1 MPLNFNQFQEKTASY
16 IIYCVFGVVAIL
28 YADNKYGDFTEKSD
42 LKKRIIN
49 LEKKVEE
56 RERKIESLIAEK
68 DTLFK
73 LNGYLNRINQN
84 NFSKK

>member
-1 MPLNFNQFQEKTASY
+1 MSLNFKQFQEKTASY

-28 YADNKYGDFTEKSD
+28 YADNKYSDFLEKSD
-42 LKKRIIN
+42 LKKQVIK
-49 LEKKVEE
+49 LEKKIEE
-56 RERKIESLIAEK
+56 KDKKIESLIAEK

-73 LNGYLNRINQN
+73 LNGYLNRISQN